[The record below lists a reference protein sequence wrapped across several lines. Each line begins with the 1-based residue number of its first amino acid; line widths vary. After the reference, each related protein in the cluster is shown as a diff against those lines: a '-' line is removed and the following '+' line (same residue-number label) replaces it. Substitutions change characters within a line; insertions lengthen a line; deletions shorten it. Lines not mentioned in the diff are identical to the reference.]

1 MFFAILFLKVLYMMS
16 DFTKTLKLYDE
27 KIDDLELEIIKK
39 DFDLQYKKILLK
51 KMHDKKRKLLSSYK
65 S

>member
-1 MFFAILFLKVLYMMS
+1 MMS